1 MVVTF
6 EKQYLKE
13 LYESGRCSDRK
24 HRFQPQIISVYR
36 RRIQTLKDAPRP
48 ETLYQFNSLNF
59 EALNGDKTGL
69 FSIRVNNRYRIEF
82 TLSNESGNPLLTIC
96 NIVELSNHYD

>member
-6 EKQYLKE
+6 EEQYLKE
-13 LYESGRCSDRK
+13 MYESGRCSDRK

-36 RRIQTLKDAPRP
+36 RRIQMLKDAPRP
-48 ETLYQFNSLNF
+48 ETLYQINSLNF
-59 EALNGDKTGL
+59 EALKGDKAGL
-69 FSIRVNNRYRIEF
+69 FSVRVNNQYRIEF
-82 TLSNESGNPLLTIC
+82 ALSNETGNPLLTIC